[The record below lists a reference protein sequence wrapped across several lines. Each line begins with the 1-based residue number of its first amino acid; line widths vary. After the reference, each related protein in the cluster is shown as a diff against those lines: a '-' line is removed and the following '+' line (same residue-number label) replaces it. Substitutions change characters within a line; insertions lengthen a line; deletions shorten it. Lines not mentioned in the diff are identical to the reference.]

1 MQCRVHPHWVEQ
13 LGSPIGGDMLINGP
27 STSGTRE
34 SESESGAGPAE
45 RKVIGSAAQSKLS
58 EHPGHPCRSQAL
70 GQPTER
76 RGWGQAQTSQASGPS
91 ESEPGRWVGWEEG
104 T

>member
-45 RKVIGSAAQSKLS
+45 RKMIGRAAQSKWS
-58 EHPGHPCRSQAL
+58 EHLGHQCRSQTQ
-70 GQPTER
+70 G
-76 RGWGQAQTSQASGPS
+76 
-91 ESEPGRWVGWEEG
+91 
-104 T
+104 

>member
-1 MQCRVHPHWVEQ
+1 MQCPDQPHWVEQ
-13 LGSPIGGDMLINGP
+13 LGSPTEGDMLIRLNGP

-76 RGWGQAQTSQASGPS
+76 RGWGQAQASQASGPS
-91 ESEPGRWVGWEEG
+91 ESEPGRWAG
-104 T
+104 